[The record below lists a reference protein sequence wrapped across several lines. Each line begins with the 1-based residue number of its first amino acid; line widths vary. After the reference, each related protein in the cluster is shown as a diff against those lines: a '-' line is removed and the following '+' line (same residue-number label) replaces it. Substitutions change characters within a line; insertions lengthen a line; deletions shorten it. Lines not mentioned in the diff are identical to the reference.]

1 MKISKLLKVALVGV
15 LCVAMLLC
23 AACTP
28 DDNNTDNTT
37 TAGKQNN
44 VPSGEIPTEEGKI
57 TFYFTLGEGSA
68 AQDSFASYFLTGGCT
83 GWKTGNSGELEFKQL
98 NDGNIYYCIT
108 DVTIDPSAEQGLDYQ
123 LLVGYNASSGMTDGL
138 GIQWIDDRKSD
149 VSAAPGGMNNPTF
162 EWTEGQNTINL
173 GTHVLEKKLDAPK
186 KVNTTLVVTFKEAL
200 PEGANVALY
209 GSMNNW
215 GNSGFEQCICTVSA
229 DRMSASLALT
239 DVLVANYEFKAVV
252 YAPGV
257 EVNSSTQWSGTAYVG
272 DVTAENGNG
281 QFSIGTLDA
290 DNEIEVIS
298 DIEYEVPSKLSA
310 TLRVTFSAALPEGT
324 IVHIYGGFEGWDY
337 AKGKCEMSSEDNT
350 VWTIN
355 VSELSAGTL
364 EFKVITFPAGTT
376 EFGWTDAR
384 TEYSNKGTNFTYNVT
399 IADNGQTID
408 VATITVA

>member
-28 DDNNTDNTT
+28 DDNNTTT

-57 TFYFTLGEGSA
+57 TFYFTLGEGSV

-83 GWKTGNSGELEFKQL
+83 GWATGNSGELEFKQL
-98 NDGNIYYCIT
+98 NDGNIYYCIS

-123 LLVGYNASSGMTDGL
+123 LLVGYNATSGMTDGL

-162 EWTEGQNTINL
+162 EWAEGQNTINL
-173 GTHVLEKKLDAPK
+173 GTHVVEKKLDAPK

-215 GNSGFEQCICTVSA
+215 GNSGVEQCVCTVSA

-257 EVNSSTQWSGTAYVG
+257 EVNSSTQWTGTAYVG

-298 DIEYEVPSKLSA
+298 DIEYEVPSTLNA
-310 TLRVTFSAALPEGT
+310 TLRVTFSTALPEGA
-324 IVHIYGGFEGWDY
+324 IVHIYGNFQGWGYAEGT
-337 AKGKCEMSSEDNT
+337 CEMTSEDNT

-355 VSELSAGTL
+355 VSELNAGEL
-364 EFKVITFPAGTT
+364 QFKCLVFEAGAT
-376 EFGWTDAR
+376 EFGWGKG
-384 TEYSNKGTNFTYNVT
+384 TEYGNEGGNFTYNVT